1 MEKMTSLNILIKLRK
16 IIRSINLESKRI
28 EKEYSISIP
37 QLLTLQF
44 LSSQKNYQ
52 SSARELKS
60 YLKLN
65 PSTISGIISRLEKKR
80 LIAKLPKFDDKRI
93 SHIALTDSGMNL
105 LKNAPTTLF
114 EQLSEELQELDE
126 QKLEELN
133 NSIDFLVRAMNAE
146 DIEAAPILTSEEFNR

>member
-1 MEKMTSLNILIKLRK
+1 MTSLNILIKLRK

-114 EQLSEELQELDE
+114 EQLSMELQDLDE